1 MQLQKGEAVP
11 VSSLK
16 QDLSVAHLEKAA
28 VLNHKP
34 QTICRITRGPR
45 QSAIPSHNGSPGG
58 VFSLLSLC
66 SVLGLTAIITTLQP
80 KEPETINQKRFPTP
94 DSRLSTPDSTKHWRY
109 LFQQGFCFPD
119 AFVFTEFFP
128 FVFYTNVSFKA

>member
-1 MQLQKGEAVP
+1 MQLHKGDAIP

-34 QTICRITRGPR
+34 QTIAESPGVPANLPYHRTMVD
-45 QSAIPSHNGSPGG
+45 PGG

-66 SVLGLTAIITTLQP
+66 SVLGLTAIITSLQP
-80 KEPETINQKRFPTP
+80 KEPETINNKQ
-94 DSRLSTPDSTKHWRY
+94 
-109 LFQQGFCFPD
+109 
-119 AFVFTEFFP
+119 
-128 FVFYTNVSFKA
+128 